1 MTGVLEVLEEID
13 VGGIRVAIRNATQVF
28 ANIDALLTAQTNT
41 TGKKGKKSIVIFFKK
56 YSLVIFPLLLIFLDI
71 SSVLTESQ
79 DRMQNFIGGVQNTI
93 NNVSKKDLHSLL
105 SKCFGIWNTDHSY
118 PRFQSSTT
126 AITTCYSYCKQQ

>member
-13 VGGIRVAIRNATQVF
+13 VGGIQVAIRNATQVF

-56 YSLVIFPLLLIFLDI
+56 YSLVIFPLLFLDI

-93 NNVSKKDLHSLL
+93 NNVSKKRSPQL
-105 SKCFGIWNTDHSY
+105 
-118 PRFQSSTT
+118 
-126 AITTCYSYCKQQ
+126 AIKVLGYLEH

>member
-13 VGGIRVAIRNATQVF
+13 VGGIQVAIRNATQVF

-41 TGKKGKKSIVIFFKK
+41 TGKKGKKGIVIFFKK
-56 YSLVIFPLLLIFLDI
+56 YSLVIFPLLFLDI

-93 NNVSKKDLHSLL
+93 NNVSKKRSPQL
-105 SKCFGIWNTDHSY
+105 
-118 PRFQSSTT
+118 
-126 AITTCYSYCKQQ
+126 AIKVLWYLEH

>member
-13 VGGIRVAIRNATQVF
+13 VGGIQVAIRNATQVF

-93 NNVSKKDLHSLL
+93 NNVSKKRSPQL
-105 SKCFGIWNTDHSY
+105 
-118 PRFQSSTT
+118 
-126 AITTCYSYCKQQ
+126 AIKVLGYLEH